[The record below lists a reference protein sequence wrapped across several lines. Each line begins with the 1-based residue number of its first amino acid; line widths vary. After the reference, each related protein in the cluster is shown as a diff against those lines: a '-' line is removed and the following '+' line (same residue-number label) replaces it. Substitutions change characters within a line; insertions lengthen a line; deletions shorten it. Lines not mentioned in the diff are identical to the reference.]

1 MRTATLSA
9 LIAASLAAAGVTA
22 ASWEKPKTF
31 KASDVLTAKEK
42 KSEHYEVNGKVP
54 VEGFYYAF
62 ELKTDFGE
70 LKPVGL
76 DLLRKRLN
84 ETKALEALNE
94 VSKTGVFVQAAGR
107 SLEATGKG
115 IVSVV
120 KDPEG
125 TAKGI
130 GSGLKRFGHN
140 IGRKSKRVVED
151 VTNDDDE
158 NDENKEEKSTGE
170 KTENVANSVL
180 GVNKSARIWAQKL
193 QVDPYSRNPVLQK
206 ALIAIAQIDAV
217 GGIAA
222 KVVVPIPTVVSTTS
236 TVGGLVWG
244 KDPEAL
250 RKTNE
255 AGLKALG
262 VSEEVSSKF
271 FRNDA
276 FTITEQT
283 RFVAALTA
291 VKAKGL
297 ADYVDAARGAKTPRE
312 ALFFVESAEM
322 LKRQHGEAAVSS
334 VLTDSR
340 AMVGA
345 SGGRAV
351 ALLPLDYLAWTEPVA
366 KTSAEIAQRA
376 KKELGAK
383 GLQMQL
389 TGQVS
394 SQARKELQGL
404 GWALQEKASA
414 GGLAD
419 Q

>member
-1 MRTATLSA
+1 MS
-9 LIAASLAAAGVTA
+9 A
-22 ASWEKPKTF
+22 ASWETPKTF
-31 KASDVLTAKEK
+31 KADEVLSAKEK
-42 KSEHYEVNGKVP
+42 KGEHHEVKGEVP
-54 VEGFYYAF
+54 VEGFYYSF
-62 ELKTDFGE
+62 ELHTDFGE

-76 DLLRKRLN
+76 DLLRKRIQ
-84 ETKALEALNE
+84 ETKALQALNE
-94 VSKTGVFVQAAGR
+94 VSKTGVFLQAAGR

-115 IVSVV
+115 LVTVI

-140 IGRKSKRVVED
+140 LGRKTKRVAQD
-151 VTNDDDE
+151 VTDDDDE
-158 NDENKEEKSTGE
+158 TKEEQSTGE
-170 KTENVANSVL
+170 KTENVANAAF

-193 QVDPYSRNPVLQK
+193 QVDPYSHNPILQK
-206 ALIAIAQIDAV
+206 ALIDIAQIDAA
-217 GGIAA
+217 GGIAT

-244 KDPEAL
+244 QDPEAL
-250 RKTNE
+250 RKANE

-262 VSEEVSSKF
+262 VSEDVASNF

-276 FTITEQT
+276 FTLTDQT

-312 ALFFVESAEM
+312 AVFFVASAEM

-340 AMVGA
+340 AMVA
-345 SGGRAV
+345 VSGGRAV

-366 KTSAEIAQRA
+366 EVSAEVAARA

-394 SQARKELQGL
+394 QRARKELQAL
-404 GWALQEKASA
+404 GWALKEKASA
-414 GGLAD
+414 GGPAE